1 MVNQN
6 HIDFEYIIIDGGST
20 DNSVDVI
27 NKYSD
32 KIDYWVSEPDNG
44 IYNAMNKGIQ
54 QAHGE
59 YLLFL
64 NSGDELLRP
73 ESLSSIK
80 DILMEEDIIY
90 TNLIIKDSQSE
101 YVRKYPEKL
110 SFNYFLTD
118 SLPHPATFIK
128 KSLFDQRGYYDE
140 DLKICSDWAFF
151 INAICKYNATYKYY
165 DTNLSVFYFDGI
177 SSSIEHSALILS
189 ERNMI
194 LQRDFPL
201 YVSIIDEV
209 KEARLLKLHLKNSRL
224 LKIARKLGF
233 LKQLLKAN

>member
-1 MVNQN
+1 MQSVVNQN
-6 HIDFEYIIIDGGST
+6 YSDFEYIIIDGGSS

-32 KIDYWVSEPDNG
+32 KIDYWVSEPDKG

-64 NSGDELLRP
+64 NSGDELLGP
-73 ESLSSIK
+73 DSLSSINNFLK
-80 DILMEEDIIY
+80 VEDIIY

-110 SFNYFLTD
+110 SFNYFLSD

-128 KSLFDQRGYYDE
+128 KSLFERLGNYYE

-151 INAICKYNATYKYY
+151 INAICKYNATFKYY
-165 DTNLSVFYFDGI
+165 DINLNHFYIMAF
-177 SSSIEHSALILS
+177 
-189 ERNMI
+189 NYY
-194 LQRDFPL
+194 Q
-201 YVSIIDEV
+201 
-209 KEARLLKLHLKNSRL
+209 NSNL
-224 LKIARKLGF
+224 TIY
-233 LKQLLKAN
+233 